1 MSDDGKTRYRHLQ
14 PFDRVRPSDQVWR
27 QAIGQWQVVPADWA
41 GRVKPDAA
49 HVRRVDSRKSVDGGG
64 LGV

>member
-1 MSDDGKTRYRHLQ
+1 MKDHTRYRHLQ
-14 PFDRVRPSDQVWR
+14 PWETVRPSDQVWR
-27 QAIGQWQVVPADWA
+27 QASEQWQVVPAEWA

-49 HVRRVDSRKSVDGGG
+49 HCRRVDSRKRVDGGG